1 MATFKINGKNFATQ
15 DGTGAATIHSDV
27 VFPSGHII
35 QTQTFIHNTQSAS
48 TNTDS
53 STFVATPLVRAI
65 TPKVSGSK
73 IVIQVSSPIRA
84 DGGGNQEV
92 VQRLYYSTD
101 GTNFSAL
108 HSKHN
113 TFMTGNGAEMN
124 QSFTTVDDG
133 TGTSV
138 VAGTER
144 TYKVYI
150 ALTDGTF
157 GRYGSYLEV
166 SNVQGCMVVTEIQT

>member
-1 MATFKINGKNFATQ
+1 MSIS
-15 DGTGAATIHSDV
+15 HSLGE
-27 VFPSGHII
+27 FFNIFFLPKL
-35 QTQTFIHNTQSAS
+35 
-48 TNTDS
+48 DS
-53 STFVATPLVRAI
+53 IFLQILSKL
-65 TPKVSGSK
+65 SGSK
-73 IVIQVSSPIRA
+73 IVIQVSSPIRG
-84 DGGGNQEV
+84 DGGASTHQEV

-113 TFMTGNGAEMN
+113 TLFSTPGSSGIESN

-150 ALTDGTF
+150 AITEGSF
-157 GRYGSYLEV
+157 GRYGSYYEP